1 MLNKTLADKI
11 AAVALAESRL
21 EALNAQKE
29 LTAEQRQLAADLR
42 KVIADNKE
50 QIGFYKDLVELLYKR
65 PPKKC
70 FISIFNC

>member
-1 MLNKTLADKI
+1 MLNKTLSDKR
-11 AAVALAESRL
+11 AAIDLAEKRL

-42 KVIADNKE
+42 RVITDLKE